1 MKVNITY
8 IIRKDEKTLHTFEDP
23 EEAIEKFIAIR
34 NQESEKHE
42 KILSR
47 LGYVDKPYIVAGS
60 IVVRYSENAYPRS
73 YYLETKIE
81 ELEQK

>member
-1 MKVNITY
+1 MKANITY
-8 IIRKDEKTLHTFEDP
+8 IICKDGKPLHTFEDP
-23 EEAIEKFIAIR
+23 EEAVEKFETIR
-34 NQESEKHE
+34 KQEGEKHE
-42 KILSR
+42 KIFSR

-81 ELEQK
+81 KLEK

>member
-1 MKVNITY
+1 MKANITY
-8 IIRKDEKTLHTFEDP
+8 IICKDGKPLHTFEDP
-23 EEAIEKFIAIR
+23 EEAVEKFETIR
-34 NQESEKHE
+34 KQEGEKHE
-42 KILSR
+42 KIFSR

-81 ELEQK
+81 KLDK

>member
-1 MKVNITY
+1 MEANITY
-8 IIRKDEKTLHTFEDP
+8 IICKDGKPLHTFEDA

-42 KILSR
+42 KIFSR

-60 IVVRYSENAYPRS
+60 IVVRYRENAYPRS

-81 ELEQK
+81 KLEK

>member
-1 MKVNITY
+1 MEVNIKY
-8 IIRKDEKTLHTFEDP
+8 IIYKDGKPLNTFEDP
-23 EEAIEKFIAIR
+23 EKAIEKFQAIR
-34 NQESEKHE
+34 KQEGEKHE

-73 YYLETKIE
+73 YYLDTKME
-81 ELEQK
+81 KLG

>member
-8 IIRKDEKTLHTFEDP
+8 IIYKDGKSLHTFEDP

-47 LGYVDKPYIVAGS
+47 LSYVDKPYIVAGS

-73 YYLETKIE
+73 YDLETKIE
-81 ELEQK
+81 KLEK

>member
-1 MKVNITY
+1 MKANITY
-8 IIRKDEKTLHTFEDP
+8 IICKDGKHLHTFEDP
-23 EEAIEKFIAIR
+23 EEAVEKFETIR
-34 NQESEKHE
+34 KQEGEKHE
-42 KILSR
+42 KIFSR

-81 ELEQK
+81 KLEK

>member
-8 IIRKDEKTLHTFEDP
+8 IIYKDGKPLHTFEDP
-23 EEAIEKFIAIR
+23 EEAIEKFQAIR
-34 NQESEKHE
+34 KQESENHE

-47 LGYVDKPYIVAGS
+47 LSYVDKPYIVAGS

-73 YYLETKIE
+73 YDLETKIE
-81 ELEQK
+81 KLEK

>member
-8 IIRKDEKTLHTFEDP
+8 IIRKDGKTLHTFEDP

-42 KILSR
+42 KIFSR
-47 LGYVDKPYIVAGS
+47 LGYVDKPYIVAGTMA
-60 IVVRYSENAYPRS
+60 VWYNEKATPRS
-73 YYLETKIE
+73 YYLETKIKK
-81 ELEQK
+81 LEK

>member
-8 IIRKDEKTLHTFEDP
+8 IICKDGKPLHTFEDP
-23 EEAIEKFIAIR
+23 EKAVEKFETIR
-34 NQESEKHE
+34 KQEGEKHE

-47 LGYVDKPYIVAGS
+47 LSYVDKPYIVAGS

-73 YYLETKIE
+73 YDLETKIE

>member
-1 MKVNITY
+1 MEANITY
-8 IIRKDEKTLHTFEDP
+8 IICKNGKPLHTFEDA

-42 KILSR
+42 KIFSR

-81 ELEQK
+81 KLEK